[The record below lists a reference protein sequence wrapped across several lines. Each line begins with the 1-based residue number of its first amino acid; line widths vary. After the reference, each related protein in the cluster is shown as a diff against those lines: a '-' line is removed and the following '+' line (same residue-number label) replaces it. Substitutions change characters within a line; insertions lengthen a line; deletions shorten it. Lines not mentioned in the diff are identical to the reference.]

1 VARLLIHGAVLP
13 VKISAFQ
20 TEESNMFMS
29 AFPTVRTALTFS
41 GLVLLASSAS
51 AQDFYVSGGL
61 GLNFQDDIANRGALV
76 RSFTTGQV
84 TGVTPPL
91 TLPVGAPVSWS
102 TEFDDGM
109 FFSLAAG
116 WKLESFRVEAEYSWT
131 EAGID
136 SHRGV
141 KAGGIDLSAIDAGV
155 LISGNV
161 GNLGVST
168 AALVADGRGDID
180 TDTWMLNAY
189 YDFDLGNRIT
199 PYVGVGL
206 GLSESE
212 LVFNPS
218 GVAILNDEDRVF
230 AWQVIGGVSYAFSDT
245 LSVYGNYRYR
255 TADDMEF
262 SASLLPARFTIDVEA
277 QTLDIG
283 IRYGF

>member
-1 VARLLIHGAVLP
+1 MFKSA
-13 VKISAFQ
+13 IS
-20 TEESNMFMS
+20 S
-29 AFPTVRTALTFS
+29 VRVSLTLS
-41 GLVLLASSAS
+41 GLVLVASSAA

-61 GLNFQDDIANRGALV
+61 GMNFQDDTSNRGELF

-102 TEFDDGM
+102 TEYDEGLFS
-109 FFSLAAG
+109 SLALG
-116 WKLESFRVEAEYSWT
+116 WKLESFRLEAEYSWT
-131 EAGID
+131 QADIE

-141 KAGGIDLSAIDAGV
+141 NAGGIDLSAIDAGV
-155 LISGNV
+155 LLTGRV

-168 AALVADGRGDID
+168 AALVADDRGDID
-180 TDTWMLNAY
+180 TDTWMVNGY
-189 YDFDLGNRIT
+189 YDFDLGNRLT

-218 GVAILNDEDRVF
+218 GVAVLSDEDRVF
-230 AWQVIGGVSYAFSDT
+230 AWQVMGGVSYAFSDR

-262 SASLLPARFTIDVEA
+262 SASLLPARFNIDVEA
-277 QTLDIG
+277 QSLDFG

>member
-1 VARLLIHGAVLP
+1 MS
-13 VKISAFQ
+13 ISAFP
-20 TEESNMFMS
+20 
-29 AFPTVRTALTFS
+29 AARAALTFS
-41 GLVLLASSAS
+41 GLMLLASSVS

-61 GLNFQDDIANRGALV
+61 GLNFQDDTSNRGVLV
-76 RSFTTGQV
+76 RPFTTGQV

-91 TLPVGAPVSWS
+91 TLPAGAPVSWS
-102 TEFDDGM
+102 TQYDDGM

-116 WKLESFRVEAEYSWT
+116 WKMESFRFEAEYSWS
-131 EAGID
+131 EADID
-136 SHRGV
+136 GHRGV
-141 KAGGIDLSAIDAGV
+141 NAGGIDLSAIDAGV
-155 LISGNV
+155 LVSGNV

-189 YDFDLGNRIT
+189 YDFDLGNGFT
-199 PYVGVGL
+199 PYVGLGL

-218 GVAILNDEDRVF
+218 GVAVLSDEDRVF
-230 AWQVIGGVSYAFSDT
+230 AWQAMGGVSYALSDT

-262 SASLLPARFTIDVEA
+262 SASLLPARFNIDVEA
-277 QTLDIG
+277 QSLDIG

>member
-1 VARLLIHGAVLP
+1 MLIHRALRLVNCS
-13 VKISAFQ
+13 VFQ
-20 TEESNMFMS
+20 PEEFNMTMS
-29 AFPTVRTALTFS
+29 AFPAARVALTFS
-41 GLVLLASSAS
+41 GLVLLASSAA

-61 GLNFQDDIANRGALV
+61 GLNFQDDTSNRGALV
-76 RSFTTGQV
+76 RPFTTGQV

-102 TEFDDGM
+102 TQYDDGG
-109 FFSLAAG
+109 FYSLAFG
-116 WKLESFRVEAEYSWT
+116 RKFESFRLEAEYSWT
-131 EAGID
+131 QADID
-136 SHRGV
+136 GHRGV
-141 KAGGIDLSAIDAGV
+141 NAGGIDLSAVDAGV
-155 LISGNV
+155 LITGNV

-189 YDFDLGNRIT
+189 YDFDLGSRLT

-218 GVAILNDEDRVF
+218 GVAVLSDEDRVF
-230 AWQVIGGVSYAFSDT
+230 AWQLMGGVSYAFSDT
-245 LSVYGNYRYR
+245 LSLYGNYRYR

-262 SASLLPARFTIDVEA
+262 SASLLPARFNIDVES
-277 QTLDIG
+277 QSLDIG

>member
-1 VARLLIHGAVLP
+1 
-13 VKISAFQ
+13 
-20 TEESNMFMS
+20 MFMS
-29 AFPTVRTALTFS
+29 AFPSGRLALTVS
-41 GLVLLASSAS
+41 AVLLASSAG

-61 GLNFQDDIANRGALV
+61 GINFQDDTSNRGSLV
-76 RSFTTGQV
+76 SGFTTGQV

-91 TLPVGAPVSWS
+91 RLPAGAPVSWS

-109 FFSLAAG
+109 FYSLAFG
-116 WKLESFRVEAEYSWT
+116 RKFDSFRLEAEYSWS
-131 EAGID
+131 EADID
-136 SHRGV
+136 GHRGV
-141 KAGGIDLSAIDAGV
+141 NAGGIDLSAIDAGV

-189 YDFDLGNRIT
+189 YDFDLGNRFT
-199 PYVGVGL
+199 PYVGLGL
-206 GLSESE
+206 GLSNSE
-212 LVFNPS
+212 LVFQPS
-218 GVAILNDEDRVF
+218 GVPVLSDEDSVF
-230 AWQVIGGVSYAFSDT
+230 AWQVMGGVSYAYSDR

-262 SASLLPARFTIDVEA
+262 SASLLPARFNIDIEA
-277 QTLDIG
+277 QSLEIG

>member
-1 VARLLIHGAVLP
+1 MLKPVISTARAVLTIP
-13 VKISAFQ
+13 
-20 TEESNMFMS
+20 
-29 AFPTVRTALTFS
+29 

-61 GLNFQDDIANRGALV
+61 GLNFQDDTSNRGTLFN
-76 RSFTTGQV
+76 SFTTGQV

-91 TLPVGAPVSWS
+91 TLPAGAPVSWS
-102 TEFDDGM
+102 TDYDDGM
-109 FFSLAAG
+109 FYSLAFG
-116 WKLESFRVEAEYSWT
+116 RKLGSFRVEAEYSWS
-131 EAGID
+131 EADID
-136 SHRGV
+136 SHQGV
-141 KAGGIDLSAIDAGV
+141 NAGGIDLSAIDAGV

-161 GNLGVST
+161 GDLGVST

-180 TDTWMLNAY
+180 TDTWMINAY
-189 YDFDLGNRIT
+189 YDFDLGNGFT

-212 LVFNPS
+212 LVFQPS
-218 GVAILNDEDRVF
+218 GVAVLNDEDRVF
-230 AWQVIGGVSYAFSDT
+230 AWQLMGGVSYAFSDK

-262 SASLLPARFTIDVEA
+262 NASLLPARFNIDVEA

-283 IRYGF
+283 IRYSF